1 MAAAR
6 RNRPYE
12 SPLRAEQM
20 DRTREKL
27 IEAAVDLVVD
37 EGGEEL
43 TVRRVAARAGVS
55 VPTAYR
61 YFPDRDVLL
70 QQMANWIND
79 RIAGGPWPSS
89 MPEANG
95 WVKGIYKGFE
105 ENDKFMRAQLITP
118 AGRAIRAANQ
128 KSRHASI
135 LTLVKNSHP
144 EASET
149 SLRRMAALVQLLVN
163 VPAWVSLHDNW
174 GMNGKEAGD
183 VAVWAID
190 VLYAELRRNPRALDG
205 AGDGVDAAAAAP
217 PVSAPPSKRSARA
230 RDSKK

>member
-12 SPLRAEQM
+12 SSLRAEQM

-37 EGGEEL
+37 DGGEEL

-61 YFPDRDVLL
+61 YFPDRDVLF

-79 RIAGGPWPSS
+79 RISRGPWPGS
-89 MPEANG
+89 MPEANS
-95 WVKGIYKGFE
+95 WVKGIYQGFE

-118 AGRAIRAANQ
+118 AGRTIRAANQ
-128 KSRHASI
+128 KARHASI

-163 VPAWVSLHDNW
+163 VPAWVTLHDNW

-183 VAVWAID
+183 VTVWAID
-190 VLYAELRRNPRALDG
+190 VLYAELRRNPRALDL
-205 AGDGVDAAAAAP
+205 DEPAAP
-217 PVSAPPSKRSARA
+217 TPAPPPATKRSART
-230 RDSKK
+230 RDAKK